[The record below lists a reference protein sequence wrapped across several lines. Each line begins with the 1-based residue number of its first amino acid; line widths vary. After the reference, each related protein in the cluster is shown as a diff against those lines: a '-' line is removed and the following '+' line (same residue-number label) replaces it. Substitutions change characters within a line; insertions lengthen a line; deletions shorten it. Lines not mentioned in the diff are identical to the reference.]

1 MTEACNPVYGIGHH
15 SVINSVQADFLC
27 LSFNRRGYNA
37 IAWKMKDLLIYTWKT
52 ILCGSST
59 GLSAELCIYIAF
71 KGLDL
76 SAPAVSL
83 QTPTSLKPVRAG
95 DFSGCVYRTPMQL
108 VNSIHLM
115 RGKKSVILV
124 QENPSIHFLVLCRQI
139 NWLPS
144 FSICQ
149 LFYRAV

>member
-1 MTEACNPVYGIGHH
+1 MTEACNPVHGIGYP
-15 SVINSVQADFLC
+15 SVIKSVQAYFLC

-59 GLSAELCIYIAF
+59 GLSAELCAELCIYVAF

-76 SAPAVSL
+76 STPAVSL

-95 DFSGCVYRTPMQL
+95 DFSGCVYRTPIQL

-115 RGKKSVILV
+115 RGKKISHSSMGKFIK
-124 QENPSIHFLVLCRQI
+124 PFLWCCVDK
-139 NWLPS
+139 
-144 FSICQ
+144 
-149 LFYRAV
+149 